1 MNNDC
6 LIGVD
11 LGSNSLKISLMN
23 AKFEVLKT
31 DEFGIQSAF
40 GLKENLS
47 DTAKNKIIL
56 ALEKISKNY
65 DLKNALAVA
74 TEAFR
79 VAKDSGEFFKLLNKK
94 FGIKFEV
101 ISPLKECELTKL
113 AVYKRCEM
121 LGTSTRNLAIVDLGG
136 ASCEI
141 VLDEKF
147 KSFKFGIIK
156 VFNNFLNLE
165 NIEKNS
171 KFITKEANE
180 FLKNLKP
187 KNIALNSTIS
197 KKLLNLKQNY
207 KNSKI
212 LEFDDFEKLKKL
224 ILNNNTKS
232 HFKNLDEQVMDNQIL
247 SETNLLLCGIYLY
260 ENILKGFDDFIIVDY
275 GLKEGI
281 IIEKILKKEN
291 L

>member
-6 LIGVD
+6 LVGVD

-47 DTAKNKIIL
+47 NIAKNKIIL

-79 VAKDSGEFFKLLNKK
+79 VAKDSGEFFKLLNDK
-94 FGIKFEV
+94 FGIEFEV
-101 ISPLKECELTKL
+101 ISPLKECELTNL

-121 LGTSTRNLAIVDLGG
+121 LGTSASNLAIVDLGG

-156 VFNNFLNLE
+156 VFNDFLDLE

-171 KFITKEANE
+171 KFITKEANK

-187 KNIALNSTIS
+187 KNIVLNSTIS

-212 LEFDDFEKLKKL
+212 LEFDDFKKLKKL
-224 ILNNNTKS
+224 ILNNTKS
-232 HFKNLDEQVMDNQIL
+232 HLKNSDGQAMDNQIL

-260 ENILKGFDDFIIVDY
+260 ENILKDFDNFIIIDY
-275 GLKEGI
+275 GLKEGV

>member
-1 MNNDC
+1 MNKDC
-6 LIGVD
+6 LVGVD

-79 VAKDSGEFFKLLNKK
+79 VAKDSGEFFKLLNDK

-121 LGTSTRNLAIVDLGG
+121 LGINTSNLAIVDLGG

-156 VFNNFLNLE
+156 VFNNFLDLE

-187 KNIALNSTIS
+187 KNIVLNSTIS

-212 LEFDDFEKLKKL
+212 LEFDDFKKLKKL
-224 ILNNNTKS
+224 ILNNTKS
-232 HFKNLDEQVMDNQIL
+232 HLKNSDEQAMDSQIL
-247 SETNLLLCGIYLY
+247 SERNLLLCGIYLY
-260 ENILKGFDDFIIVDY
+260 ENILKGFDDFIIIDY
-275 GLKEGI
+275 GLKEGV

>member
-1 MNNDC
+1 MNKDC
-6 LIGVD
+6 LVGVD

-79 VAKDSGEFFKLLNKK
+79 VAKDSGEFFKLLNDK

-101 ISPLKECELTKL
+101 ISPLRECELTKL

-121 LGTSTRNLAIVDLGG
+121 LGINTSNLTIVDLGG

-147 KSFKFGIIK
+147 KSFKFGIVK

-187 KNIALNSTIS
+187 KNIVLNSTIS

-212 LEFDDFEKLKKL
+212 LEFDDFKKLKKL
-224 ILNNNTKS
+224 ILNNTKS
-232 HFKNLDEQVMDNQIL
+232 HLKNSDEQAMDSQIL
-247 SETNLLLCGIYLY
+247 SERNLLLCGIYLY
-260 ENILKGFDDFIIVDY
+260 ENILKGFDDFIIIDY
-275 GLKEGI
+275 GLKEGV

>member
-1 MNNDC
+1 MSNDC
-6 LIGVD
+6 LVGVD

-47 DTAKNKIIL
+47 DIAKNKIIL

-79 VAKDSGEFFKLLNKK
+79 VAKDSGEFFKLLNDK

-121 LGTSTRNLAIVDLGG
+121 LGASTSNLAIVDLGG

-165 NIEKNS
+165 NIEKNA
-171 KFITKEANE
+171 KFITKEANK

-187 KNIALNSTIS
+187 KNIVLNSTIS

-212 LEFDDFEKLKKL
+212 LEFDDFKKLKKL
-224 ILNNNTKS
+224 ILNNTKS
-232 HFKNLDEQVMDNQIL
+232 HLKNSDEQAMDSQIL
-247 SETNLLLCGIYLY
+247 SERNLLLCGIYLY
-260 ENILKGFDDFIIVDY
+260 ENILKGFDDFIIIDY
-275 GLKEGI
+275 GLKEGV
-281 IIEKILKKEN
+281 IIEKILKKEI

>member
-121 LGTSTRNLAIVDLGG
+121 LGINTSNLAIVDLGG

-156 VFNNFLNLE
+156 VFNNFLDLE

-171 KFITKEANE
+171 KFITKEANK

-187 KNIALNSTIS
+187 KNIVLNSTIS

-212 LEFDDFEKLKKL
+212 LEFDDFKKLKKL
-224 ILNNNTKS
+224 ILNNTKS
-232 HFKNLDEQVMDNQIL
+232 HLKNSDEQAMDNQIL

-260 ENILKGFDDFIIVDY
+260 ENILKDFDNFIIIDY
-275 GLKEGI
+275 GLKEGV
-281 IIEKILKKEN
+281 IIEKILKKET

>member
-1 MNNDC
+1 MDKNHF
-6 LIGVD
+6 LGID
-11 LGSNSLKISLMN
+11 LGSNSLKFSLMN

-47 DTAKNKIIL
+47 DIAKNKIIL

-79 VAKDSGEFFKLLNKK
+79 VAKDSGEFLKLLNDK

-121 LGTSTRNLAIVDLGG
+121 LGINTSNLAIVDLGG

-156 VFNNFLNLE
+156 VFNNFLDLE

-187 KNIALNSTIS
+187 KNIVLNSTIS

-212 LEFDDFEKLKKL
+212 LEFDDFKKLKKL
-224 ILNNNTKS
+224 ILNNAKS
-232 HFKNLDEQVMDNQIL
+232 HLKNSDEQAMNNQIL
-247 SETNLLLCGIYLY
+247 SERNLLLCGIYLY
-260 ENILKGFDDFIIVDY
+260 ENILKGFDNFIIIDY
-275 GLKEGI
+275 GLKEGV

>member
-6 LIGVD
+6 LVGVD

-23 AKFEVLKT
+23 AQFEVLKT

-47 DTAKNKIIL
+47 DITKNRIIL

-79 VAKDSGEFFKLLNKK
+79 VAKDSGEFFKLLNDK

-121 LGTSTRNLAIVDLGG
+121 LGTSASNLAIVDLGG

-141 VLDEKF
+141 VLDKKF

-165 NIEKNS
+165 NIEKNA

-187 KNIALNSTIS
+187 KNIVLNSTIS

-224 ILNNNTKS
+224 ILNNTKS
-232 HFKNLDEQVMDNQIL
+232 HLKNLDEQVMDNQIL

-260 ENILKGFDDFIIVDY
+260 ENILKGFDNFIIVDY
-275 GLKEGI
+275 GLKEGV

>member
-1 MNNDC
+1 MNKYC
-6 LIGVD
+6 LVGVD

-79 VAKDSGEFFKLLNKK
+79 VAKDSGEFFKLLNDK

-101 ISPLKECELTKL
+101 ISPLRECELTKL

-121 LGTSTRNLAIVDLGG
+121 LGASTSNLAIVDLGG

-147 KSFKFGIIK
+147 KSFKFGIVK
-156 VFNNFLNLE
+156 VFNNFLDLE

-187 KNIALNSTIS
+187 KNIVLNSTIS

-212 LEFDDFEKLKKL
+212 LEFDDFKKLKKL
-224 ILNNNTKS
+224 ILNNTKS
-232 HFKNLDEQVMDNQIL
+232 HLKNSDGQAMDSQIL

-260 ENILKGFDDFIIVDY
+260 ENILKGFDDFIIIDY
-275 GLKEGI
+275 GLKEGV
-281 IIEKILKKEN
+281 IIEKILKKEI

>member
-1 MNNDC
+1 MNKDC
-6 LIGVD
+6 LVGVD

-79 VAKDSGEFFKLLNKK
+79 VAKDSGEFFKLLNDK

-101 ISPLKECELTKL
+101 ISPLRECELTKL

-121 LGTSTRNLAIVDLGG
+121 LGTNTSNLAIVDLGG

-147 KSFKFGIIK
+147 KSFKFGIVK
-156 VFNNFLNLE
+156 VFNNFLDLE

-187 KNIALNSTIS
+187 KNIVLNSTIS

-212 LEFDDFEKLKKL
+212 LEFDDFKKLKKL
-224 ILNNNTKS
+224 ILNNTKS
-232 HFKNLDEQVMDNQIL
+232 HLKNSDGQAMDSQIL

-260 ENILKGFDDFIIVDY
+260 ENILKGFDDFIIIDY
-275 GLKEGI
+275 GLKEGV
-281 IIEKILKKEN
+281 IIEKILKKEI

>member
-6 LIGVD
+6 LVGVD

-23 AKFEVLKT
+23 AQFEVLKT

-47 DTAKNKIIL
+47 DITKNRIIL

-79 VAKDSGEFFKLLNKK
+79 VAKDSGEFFKLLNDK

-121 LGTSTRNLAIVDLGG
+121 LGTSASNLAIVDLGG

-156 VFNNFLNLE
+156 VFNDFLNLE

-171 KFITKEANE
+171 KFITKEANK

-187 KNIALNSTIS
+187 KNIVLNSTIS

-212 LEFDDFEKLKKL
+212 LEFDDFKKLKKL
-224 ILNNNTKS
+224 ILNNTKS
-232 HFKNLDEQVMDNQIL
+232 HLKNSDGQAIDNQIL

-260 ENILKGFDDFIIVDY
+260 ENILKDFDNFIIIDY
-275 GLKEGI
+275 GLKEGV

>member
-6 LIGVD
+6 LVGVD

-47 DTAKNKIIL
+47 DIAKNKIIL

-79 VAKDSGEFFKLLNKK
+79 VAKDSGEFFKLLNNK

-121 LGTSTRNLAIVDLGG
+121 FGINTGNLAIVDLGG

-171 KFITKEANE
+171 KFIAKEANE

-187 KNIALNSTIS
+187 KNIVLNSTIS

-212 LEFDDFEKLKKL
+212 LEFDDFKKLKKL
-224 ILNNNTKS
+224 ILNNTKS
-232 HFKNLDEQVMDNQIL
+232 HLKNLDEQVMDNQIL

-260 ENILKGFDDFIIVDY
+260 ENILKGFDNFIIVDY
-275 GLKEGI
+275 GLKEGV

>member
-1 MNNDC
+1 MNKDC
-6 LIGVD
+6 LVGVD

-79 VAKDSGEFFKLLNKK
+79 VAKDSGEFFKLLNDK

-101 ISPLKECELTKL
+101 ISPLRECELTKL

-121 LGTSTRNLAIVDLGG
+121 LGINTSNLAIVDLGG

-147 KSFKFGIIK
+147 KSFKFGIVK

-187 KNIALNSTIS
+187 KNIVLNSTIS

-212 LEFDDFEKLKKL
+212 LEFDDFKKLKKL
-224 ILNNNTKS
+224 ILNNTKS
-232 HFKNLDEQVMDNQIL
+232 HLKNQDQQAMDSQIL
-247 SETNLLLCGIYLY
+247 SERNLLLCGIYLY
-260 ENILKGFDDFIIVDY
+260 ENILKGFDDFIIIDY
-275 GLKEGI
+275 GLKEGV

>member
-156 VFNNFLNLE
+156 VFNDFLDLE

-171 KFITKEANE
+171 KFITKEANK

-187 KNIALNSTIS
+187 KNIVLNSTIS

-212 LEFDDFEKLKKL
+212 LEFDDFKKLKKL
-224 ILNNNTKS
+224 ILNNTKS
-232 HFKNLDEQVMDNQIL
+232 HLKNSDEQAMDNQIL

-260 ENILKGFDDFIIVDY
+260 ENILKDFDNFIIIDY
-275 GLKEGI
+275 GLKEGV

>member
-1 MNNDC
+1 MNKDC
-6 LIGVD
+6 LVGVD

-79 VAKDSGEFFKLLNKK
+79 VAKDSGEFFKLLNDK

-101 ISPLKECELTKL
+101 ISPLRECELTKL

-121 LGTSTRNLAIVDLGG
+121 LGASTSNLAIVDLGG

-147 KSFKFGIIK
+147 KSFKFGIVK
-156 VFNNFLNLE
+156 VFNNFLDLE

-187 KNIALNSTIS
+187 KNIVLNSTIS

-212 LEFDDFEKLKKL
+212 LEFDDFKKLKKL
-224 ILNNNTKS
+224 ILNNTKS
-232 HFKNLDEQVMDNQIL
+232 HLKNSDGQAMDSQIL

-260 ENILKGFDDFIIVDY
+260 ENILKGFDDFIIIDY
-275 GLKEGI
+275 GLKEGV
-281 IIEKILKKEN
+281 IIEKILKKEI

>member
-1 MNNDC
+1 MNKDC
-6 LIGVD
+6 LVGVD

-156 VFNNFLNLE
+156 VFNDFLDLE

-187 KNIALNSTIS
+187 KNIVLNSTIS

-212 LEFDDFEKLKKL
+212 LEFDDFKKLKKL
-224 ILNNNTKS
+224 ILNNTKS
-232 HFKNLDEQVMDNQIL
+232 HLKNLDGQAMDSQIL

-260 ENILKGFDDFIIVDY
+260 ENILKDFDNFIIIDY
-275 GLKEGI
+275 GLKEGV

>member
-1 MNNDC
+1 
-6 LIGVD
+6 
-11 LGSNSLKISLMN
+11 MN

-47 DTAKNKIIL
+47 DIAKNKIIL

-79 VAKDSGEFFKLLNKK
+79 VAKDSGEFFKLLNDK

-121 LGTSTRNLAIVDLGG
+121 LGASTSNLAIVDLGG

-165 NIEKNS
+165 NIEKNA
-171 KFITKEANE
+171 KFITKEANK

-187 KNIALNSTIS
+187 KNIVLNSTIS

-212 LEFDDFEKLKKL
+212 LEFDDFKKLKKL
-224 ILNNNTKS
+224 ILNNTKS
-232 HFKNLDEQVMDNQIL
+232 HLKNSDEQAMDSQIL
-247 SETNLLLCGIYLY
+247 SERNLLLCGIYLY
-260 ENILKGFDDFIIVDY
+260 ENILKGFDDFIIIDY
-275 GLKEGI
+275 GLKEGV
-281 IIEKILKKEN
+281 IIEKILKKEI

>member
-1 MNNDC
+1 MNKDC
-6 LIGVD
+6 LVGVD

-23 AKFEVLKT
+23 AQFEVLKT

-47 DTAKNKIIL
+47 DIAKNKIIL

-79 VAKDSGEFFKLLNKK
+79 VVKDSGEFFKLLNDK

-121 LGTSTRNLAIVDLGG
+121 LGTNASNLAIVDLGG

-156 VFNNFLNLE
+156 VFNDFLDLE

-171 KFITKEANE
+171 KFITKEANK

-187 KNIALNSTIS
+187 KNIVLNSTIS

-212 LEFDDFEKLKKL
+212 LEFDDFKKLKKL
-224 ILNNNTKS
+224 ILNNTKS
-232 HFKNLDEQVMDNQIL
+232 HFKNSDGQAMDNQIL

-260 ENILKGFDDFIIVDY
+260 ENILKDFDNFIIIDY
-275 GLKEGI
+275 GLKEGV

>member
-79 VAKDSGEFFKLLNKK
+79 VAKDSGEFFKLLNNK

-156 VFNNFLNLE
+156 VFNDFLDLE

-171 KFITKEANE
+171 KFITKEANK

-187 KNIALNSTIS
+187 KNIVLNSTIS

-212 LEFDDFEKLKKL
+212 LEFDDFKKLKKL
-224 ILNNNTKS
+224 ILNNTKS
-232 HFKNLDEQVMDNQIL
+232 HLKNSDEQAMDNQIL

-260 ENILKGFDDFIIVDY
+260 ENILKDFDNFIIIDY
-275 GLKEGI
+275 GLKEGV

>member
-1 MNNDC
+1 MNKDC
-6 LIGVD
+6 LVGVD

-47 DTAKNKIIL
+47 DIAKNKIIL

-79 VAKDSGEFFKLLNKK
+79 VAKDSGEFFKLLNDK

-121 LGTSTRNLAIVDLGG
+121 LGASTSNLAIVDLGG

-165 NIEKNS
+165 NIEKNA
-171 KFITKEANE
+171 KFITKEANK

-187 KNIALNSTIS
+187 KNIVLNSTIS

-212 LEFDDFEKLKKL
+212 LEFDDFKKLKKL
-224 ILNNNTKS
+224 ILNNTKS
-232 HFKNLDEQVMDNQIL
+232 HLKNSDEQAMDSQIL
-247 SETNLLLCGIYLY
+247 SERNLLLCGIYLY
-260 ENILKGFDDFIIVDY
+260 ENILKGFDDFIIIDY
-275 GLKEGI
+275 GLKEGV

>member
-6 LIGVD
+6 LVGVD

-40 GLKENLS
+40 DLKENLS
-47 DTAKNKIIL
+47 DTSKNKIIL

-79 VAKDSGEFFKLLNKK
+79 VAKDSGEFFKLLNDK

-101 ISPLKECELTKL
+101 ISPLRECELTKL

-121 LGTSTRNLAIVDLGG
+121 LGINTSNLAIVDLGG

-156 VFNNFLNLE
+156 VFNNFLDLE

-171 KFITKEANE
+171 KFITKKANE
-180 FLKNLKP
+180 FLKNLNP
-187 KNIALNSTIS
+187 KNIVLNSTIS

-212 LEFDDFEKLKKL
+212 LEFDDFKKL

-232 HFKNLDEQVMDNQIL
+232 HLKNQDQQAIDNQIL

-275 GLKEGI
+275 GLKEGV

>member
-47 DTAKNKIIL
+47 DIAKNKIIL

-79 VAKDSGEFFKLLNKK
+79 VAKDSGEFFKLLNNK

-121 LGTSTRNLAIVDLGG
+121 LGIDTSNLAIVDLGG

-165 NIEKNS
+165 NIEKNAN
-171 KFITKEANE
+171 FITKDANE

-187 KNIALNSTIS
+187 KNIVLNSTIS
-197 KKLLNLKQNY
+197 KKLLILKQNY

-212 LEFDDFEKLKKL
+212 LEFDDFKKLKKL
-224 ILNNNTKS
+224 ILNNTKS
-232 HFKNLDEQVMDNQIL
+232 HLKNLDEQVMDSQIL

-275 GLKEGI
+275 GLKEGV
-281 IIEKILKKEN
+281 IIEKILKKEI

>member
-1 MNNDC
+1 MDKNHF
-6 LIGVD
+6 LGID
-11 LGSNSLKISLMN
+11 LGSNSLKFSLMN

-47 DTAKNKIIL
+47 DIAKNKIIL

-79 VAKDSGEFFKLLNKK
+79 VAKDSGEFLKLLNDK

-121 LGTSTRNLAIVDLGG
+121 LGINTSNLAIVDLGG

-156 VFNNFLNLE
+156 VFNNFLDLE

-187 KNIALNSTIS
+187 KNIVLNSTIS

-212 LEFDDFEKLKKL
+212 LEFDDFKKLKKL
-224 ILNNNTKS
+224 ILNNAKS
-232 HFKNLDEQVMDNQIL
+232 HLKNSDEQAMNNQIL
-247 SETNLLLCGIYLY
+247 SERNLLLCGIYLY
-260 ENILKGFDDFIIVDY
+260 ENILEGFDNFIIIDY
-275 GLKEGI
+275 GLKEGV

>member
-1 MNNDC
+1 MSNDC

-47 DTAKNKIIL
+47 DIAKNKIIL

-79 VAKDSGEFFKLLNKK
+79 VAKDSGEFFKLLNDK

-113 AVYKRCEM
+113 TVYKRCEM
-121 LGTSTRNLAIVDLGG
+121 LGASTSNLAIVDLGG

-165 NIEKNS
+165 NIEKNA
-171 KFITKEANE
+171 KFITKEANK

-187 KNIALNSTIS
+187 KNIVLNSTIS

-212 LEFDDFEKLKKL
+212 LEFDDFKKLKKL
-224 ILNNNTKS
+224 ILNNTKS
-232 HFKNLDEQVMDNQIL
+232 HLKNSDEQAMDSQIL
-247 SETNLLLCGIYLY
+247 SERNLLLCGIYLY
-260 ENILKGFDDFIIVDY
+260 ENILKGFDDFIIIDY
-275 GLKEGI
+275 GLKEGV
-281 IIEKILKKEN
+281 IIEKILKKEI

>member
-6 LIGVD
+6 LVGVD

-47 DTAKNKIIL
+47 DIAKNKIIL

-79 VAKDSGEFFKLLNKK
+79 VAKDSGEFFKLLNDK

-101 ISPLKECELTKL
+101 ISSLRECELTKL

-121 LGTSTRNLAIVDLGG
+121 LGTSASNLAIVDLGG

-156 VFNNFLNLE
+156 VFNDFLDLE

-187 KNIALNSTIS
+187 KNIVLNSTIS

-212 LEFDDFEKLKKL
+212 LKFDDFKKLKKL
-224 ILNNNTKS
+224 ILNNTKS
-232 HFKNLDEQVMDNQIL
+232 HLKNSDEQAMDSQIL
-247 SETNLLLCGIYLY
+247 SERNLLLCGIYLY
-260 ENILKGFDDFIIVDY
+260 ENILKGFDNFIIIDY
-275 GLKEGI
+275 GLKEGV

>member
-6 LIGVD
+6 LVGVD

-47 DTAKNKIIL
+47 DIAKNKIIL

-79 VAKDSGEFFKLLNKK
+79 VAKDSGEFFKLLNDK

-121 LGTSTRNLAIVDLGG
+121 LGASTSNLAIVDLGG

-165 NIEKNS
+165 NIEKNA
-171 KFITKEANE
+171 KFITKEANK

-187 KNIALNSTIS
+187 KNIVLNSTIS

-212 LEFDDFEKLKKL
+212 LEFDDFKKLKKL
-224 ILNNNTKS
+224 ILNNTKS
-232 HFKNLDEQVMDNQIL
+232 HLKNSDEQAMDSQIL
-247 SETNLLLCGIYLY
+247 SERNLLLCGIYLY
-260 ENILKGFDDFIIVDY
+260 ENILKGFDDFIIIDY
-275 GLKEGI
+275 GLKEGV

>member
-1 MNNDC
+1 MNKDC
-6 LIGVD
+6 LVGVD

-79 VAKDSGEFFKLLNKK
+79 VAKDSGEFLKLLNDK
-94 FGIKFEV
+94 FGMGFEV

-121 LGTSTRNLAIVDLGG
+121 LGINTSNLAIVDLGG

-141 VLDEKF
+141 ALDEKF
-147 KSFKFGIIK
+147 KSFKFGIVK

-187 KNIALNSTIS
+187 KNIVLNSTIS

-212 LEFDDFEKLKKL
+212 LEFDDFKKLKKL
-224 ILNNNTKS
+224 ILNNTKS
-232 HFKNLDEQVMDNQIL
+232 HLKNSDEQAMDSQIL
-247 SETNLLLCGIYLY
+247 SERNLLLCGIYLY
-260 ENILKGFDDFIIVDY
+260 ENILKGFDDFIIIDY
-275 GLKEGI
+275 GLKEGV

>member
-6 LIGVD
+6 LVGVD

-156 VFNNFLNLE
+156 VFNDFLDLE

-171 KFITKEANE
+171 KFMTKKANE
-180 FLKNLKP
+180 FLKNLNP
-187 KNIALNSTIS
+187 KNIVLNSTIS

-212 LEFDDFEKLKKL
+212 LEFDDFKKLKKL
-224 ILNNNTKS
+224 ILNNTKS
-232 HFKNLDEQVMDNQIL
+232 HLKNSDEQAMDNQIL

-260 ENILKGFDDFIIVDY
+260 ENILKDFDNFIIIDY
-275 GLKEGI
+275 GLKEGV

>member
-6 LIGVD
+6 LVGVD

-156 VFNNFLNLE
+156 VFNDFLDLE

-171 KFITKEANE
+171 KFITKEANK

-187 KNIALNSTIS
+187 KNIVLNSTIS

-212 LEFDDFEKLKKL
+212 LEFDDFKKLKKL
-224 ILNNNTKS
+224 ILNNTKS
-232 HFKNLDEQVMDNQIL
+232 HLKNSDEQAMDNQIL

-260 ENILKGFDDFIIVDY
+260 ENILKDFDNFIIIDY
-275 GLKEGI
+275 GLKEGV

>member
-1 MNNDC
+1 MDKNHF
-6 LIGVD
+6 LGID
-11 LGSNSLKISLMN
+11 LGSNSLKFSLMN

-47 DTAKNKIIL
+47 DIAKNKIIL

-79 VAKDSGEFFKLLNKK
+79 VAKDSGEFLKLLNDK

-121 LGTSTRNLAIVDLGG
+121 LGINTSNLAIVDLGG

-156 VFNNFLNLE
+156 VFNNFLDLE

-187 KNIALNSTIS
+187 KNIVLNSTIS

-212 LEFDDFEKLKKL
+212 LEFDDFKKLKKL
-224 ILNNNTKS
+224 ILNNTKS
-232 HFKNLDEQVMDNQIL
+232 HLKNLDKQAMDSQIL
-247 SETNLLLCGIYLY
+247 SERNLLLCGIYLY
-260 ENILKGFDDFIIVDY
+260 ENILKGFDNFIIIDY
-275 GLKEGI
+275 GLKEGV

>member
-1 MNNDC
+1 MNKDC
-6 LIGVD
+6 LVGVD

-65 DLKNALAVA
+65 DLENALAVA

-79 VAKDSGEFFKLLNKK
+79 VAKDSGEFFKLLNDK

-101 ISPLKECELTKL
+101 ISPLRECELTKL

-121 LGTSTRNLAIVDLGG
+121 LGINTSNLAIVDLGG

-147 KSFKFGIIK
+147 KSFKFGIVK

-171 KFITKEANE
+171 KFITKEANK

-187 KNIALNSTIS
+187 KNIVLNSTIS

-212 LEFDDFEKLKKL
+212 LEFDDFKKLKKL
-224 ILNNNTKS
+224 ILNNTKS
-232 HFKNLDEQVMDNQIL
+232 HLKNLDKQAMDSQIL

-260 ENILKGFDDFIIVDY
+260 ENVLKGFDNFIIVDY
-275 GLKEGI
+275 GLKEGV
-281 IIEKILKKEN
+281 IIEKILKKEI

>member
-6 LIGVD
+6 LVGVD

-23 AKFEVLKT
+23 AQFEVLKT

-65 DLKNALAVA
+65 DLKNASAVA

-121 LGTSTRNLAIVDLGG
+121 LGIDTGNLAIVDLGG

-156 VFNNFLNLE
+156 VFNNFLDLE

-187 KNIALNSTIS
+187 KNIVLNSTIS

-212 LEFDDFEKLKKL
+212 LKFDDFKKLKKL
-224 ILNNNTKS
+224 ILNNTKS
-232 HFKNLDEQVMDNQIL
+232 HLKNSDEQAMDSQIL
-247 SETNLLLCGIYLY
+247 SERNLLLCGIYLY
-260 ENILKGFDDFIIVDY
+260 ENILKDFDNFIIVDY
-275 GLKEGI
+275 GLKEGV
-281 IIEKILKKEN
+281 IIEKILKKEI

>member
-6 LIGVD
+6 LVGVD

-47 DTAKNKIIL
+47 DIAKNKIIL

-65 DLKNALAVA
+65 DLKNASAVA

-121 LGTSTRNLAIVDLGG
+121 LGINTGNIAIVDLGG

-141 VLDEKF
+141 VLDKKF

-165 NIEKNS
+165 NIEKNA

-187 KNIALNSTIS
+187 KNIVLNSTIS

-224 ILNNNTKS
+224 ILNNTKS
-232 HFKNLDEQVMDNQIL
+232 HLKNLDEQVMDNQIL

-260 ENILKGFDDFIIVDY
+260 ENILKGFDNFIIVDY
-275 GLKEGI
+275 GLKEGV

>member
-6 LIGVD
+6 LVGVD

-47 DTAKNKIIL
+47 DTSKNKIIL

-94 FGIKFEV
+94 FGIKFEA

-121 LGTSTRNLAIVDLGG
+121 LGIDTSNLAIVDLGG

-165 NIEKNS
+165 NIEKNAN
-171 KFITKEANE
+171 FITKDANE

-187 KNIALNSTIS
+187 KNIVLNSTIS
-197 KKLLNLKQNY
+197 KKLLILKQNY

-212 LEFDDFEKLKKL
+212 LEFDDFKKLKKL
-224 ILNNNTKS
+224 ILNNTKS
-232 HFKNLDEQVMDNQIL
+232 HLKNLDEQVMDSQIL

-275 GLKEGI
+275 GLKEGV
-281 IIEKILKKEN
+281 IIEKILKKEI

>member
-6 LIGVD
+6 LVGVD

-23 AKFEVLKT
+23 AQFEVLKT

-47 DTAKNKIIL
+47 NIAKNKIIL

-79 VAKDSGEFFKLLNKK
+79 VAKDSGEFFKLLNDK

-121 LGTSTRNLAIVDLGG
+121 LGTSASNLAIVDLGG

-156 VFNNFLNLE
+156 VFNDFLDLE

-171 KFITKEANE
+171 KFITKEANK

-187 KNIALNSTIS
+187 KNIVLNSTIS

-212 LEFDDFEKLKKL
+212 LEFDDFKKL
-224 ILNNNTKS
+224 ILNNNIKS
-232 HFKNLDEQVMDNQIL
+232 HLKNSDGQAMDNQIL

-260 ENILKGFDDFIIVDY
+260 ENILKDFDNFIIIDY
-275 GLKEGI
+275 GLKEGV